1 LVFHSIAYLG
11 GVLIVFALVSR
22 RLARSPITGPM
33 YFTAAGFIGAA
44 IGVWEP
50 MFELVGVSAILEL
63 TLGLV
68 LFTEAM
74 KLRLVSW
81 SEDFEL
87 ATRLLAIGMPL
98 TIALGTVAAVLV
110 FSDTPLL
117 AAAAIATILAP
128 TDAALGLAVL
138 ENPKVPVRIREAL
151 GVESGLNDGIALPV
165 LLFFLA
171 VFAAEEGA
179 QFGTLFLQ
187 GVGVAIA
194 VGVVFGAAAGFAMRE
209 AVRRGWMQERW
220 QQITIVVIP
229 AVSLVVADE
238 LGGSGFIATYVAGLV
253 FGRMITEIR
262 EMDESV
268 AGFADDFGTALTM
281 LSFTL
286 FGGVILFDNL
296 GAFGTAT
303 LIYAALSLT
312 LVRMIP
318 VAVSMLGTGLDRQS
332 VLFMGWFG
340 PRGLASII
348 FAAVVV
354 EDVGMTG
361 SALIVEVMVVTVTLS
376 ILLHGA
382 SAFYGAESYGRWYE
396 RKASHGRS
404 NG

>member
-1 LVFHSIAYLG
+1 
-11 GVLIVFALVSR
+11 
-22 RLARSPITGPM
+22 M
-33 YFTAAGFIGAA
+33 YFTAAGLIGAV

-87 ATRLLAIGMPL
+87 ATRLLAIGMPF
-98 TIALGTVAAVLV
+98 TIALGTIAAVV
-110 FSDTPLL
+110 IFPDVPLL

-138 ENPKVPVRIREAL
+138 ENPKVPLRIREAL

-171 VFAAEEGA
+171 LFAAEEGA

-187 GVGVAIA
+187 GVGVAIV
-194 VGVVFGAAAGFAMRE
+194 VGIVFGAAAGLAMRE
-209 AVRRGWMQERW
+209 SVRRGWMQERW
-220 QQITIVVIP
+220 QQITIVAVP
-229 AVSLVVADE
+229 AVSLVVADQ
-238 LGGSGFIATYVAGLV
+238 LGGSGFIATFVAGLV
-253 FGRMITEIR
+253 FGRMINEIS

-281 LSFTL
+281 LSFAL

-296 GAFGTAT
+296 GAFGAAT
-303 LIYAALSLT
+303 LFYAALSLT
-312 LVRMIP
+312 LVRMLP
-318 VAVSMLGTGLDRQS
+318 VAVSMLGSGLERRT
-332 VLFMGWFG
+332 VGFMGWFG

-348 FAAVVV
+348 FAALVV

-361 SALIVEVMVVTVTLS
+361 SAFVVDAMVVTVTLS
-376 ILLHGA
+376 IFLHGA
-382 SAFYGAESYGRWYE
+382 SAFYGAESYGNWAEKAMRE
-396 RKASHGRS
+396 R
-404 NG
+404 